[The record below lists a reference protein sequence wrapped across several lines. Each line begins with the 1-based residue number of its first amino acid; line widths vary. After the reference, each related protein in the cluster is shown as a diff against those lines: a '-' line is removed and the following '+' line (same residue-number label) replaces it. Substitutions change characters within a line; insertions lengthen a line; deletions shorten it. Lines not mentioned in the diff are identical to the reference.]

1 MVESIP
7 IFYATKNPKKAECF
21 LIEKAMDGKSK
32 SYLLCYFVIAN
43 ILTEWWMELLESF
56 VSVKIYK
63 CAVCVLQGCWL
74 FI

>member
-21 LIEKAMDGKSK
+21 LIEKMMDGKSK
-32 SYLLCYFVIAN
+32 SCLLCYFVIAN
-43 ILTEWWMELLESF
+43 ILTEWWMELLECF
-56 VSVKIYK
+56 VSVKICK
-63 CAVCVLQGCWL
+63 CAVCCLQSGWL